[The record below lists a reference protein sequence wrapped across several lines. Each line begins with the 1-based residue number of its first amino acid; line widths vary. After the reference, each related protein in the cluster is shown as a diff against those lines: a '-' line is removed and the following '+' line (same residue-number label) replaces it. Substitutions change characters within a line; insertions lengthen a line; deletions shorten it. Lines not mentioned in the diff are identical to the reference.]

1 MSRLLFSVPKHL
13 LSSYGGSRGTSVFLR
28 REIFGNKLERVGKCP
43 KKKKKE
49 RRRKGTGGEQI
60 HRYEKS
66 AADLW
71 DSGLRTAVELVIKAE
86 PRAHSLRAPT
96 QEPPV
101 KS

>member
-1 MSRLLFSVPKHL
+1 MVGVVGLQ
-13 LSSYGGSRGTSVFLR
+13 SS
-28 REIFGNKLERVGKCP
+28 LEGKYLAISW
-43 KKKKKE
+43 KELVNAKKKE
-49 RRRKGTGGEQI
+49 RRKGTGEEQM

>member
-13 LSSYGGSRGTSVFLR
+13 LSSCGGSRGTSVFLR
-28 REIFGNKLERVGKCP
+28 REIFGNKLKRVGKCQ
-43 KKKKKE
+43 KKE
-49 RRRKGTGGEQI
+49 RRKGTGEEQI

>member
-1 MSRLLFSVPKHL
+1 MAISWKELV
-13 LSSYGGSRGTSVFLR
+13 
-28 REIFGNKLERVGKCP
+28 NA

-49 RRRKGTGGEQI
+49 RRKGTGEEQM

-71 DSGLRTAVELVIKAE
+71 DSNLRTAVELVIKAE

>member
-1 MSRLLFSVPKHL
+1 MV
-13 LSSYGGSRGTSVFLR
+13 
-28 REIFGNKLERVGKCP
+28 NA
-43 KKKKKE
+43 KKKE
-49 RRRKGTGGEQI
+49 RRKGTGEEQM

-71 DSGLRTAVELVIKAE
+71 DSGLRTAVELVLKAE

-101 KS
+101 KSQEPLGCVLVSWLGQ